1 MKLSYLPVRGDGI
14 IAGQDWSSCSQAQCA
29 HLATHSKHI
38 PVLPQSHCE
47 SELAGPVNLLT
58 LEMSLGLLSSDHHH
72 NSPFS
77 HFIPPQS
84 GNSSCAASGSVR
96 AESHLSLVIYLFQA
110 PVFSDKLWAAGL
122 WEKHRNFQY
131 TQQNVLWKDWSS
143 LLALSCSQKWHFPQ
157 VIHMLFHSICWIECG
172 DEGQSLYSLCR
183 AWEILDC
190 TCLSLPS
197 GGKNLFFFTSVTFG
211 LISSGSK
218 SVQNLKSFSRVCK
231 SGDYFS
237 LFVKCPIDTVVWL
250 SYSESF

>member
-1 MKLSYLPVRGDGI
+1 MKLSCLPVRGDGI

-29 HLATHSKHI
+29 HLATFSVSSNHI
-38 PVLPQSHCE
+38 PVLPQPHCE

-77 HFIPPQS
+77 HFIPPQAV
-84 GNSSCAASGSVR
+84 NSSCAASGSVR

-110 PVFSDKLWAAGL
+110 PVFPDELWAAGL

-143 LLALSCSQKWHFPQ
+143 LLTVLCSQKWHFPQ
-157 VIHMLFHSICWIECG
+157 VIHMLFHSICWLVCG
-172 DEGQSLYSLCR
+172 DEGQSLYSFCR
-183 AWEILDC
+183 VWEILDC

-197 GGKNLFFFTSVTFG
+197 GGKIFFSPQLHLGWYLLGVNQYRTSNLLLQG
-211 LISSGSK
+211 M
-218 SVQNLKSFSRVCK
+218 
-231 SGDYFS
+231 
-237 LFVKCPIDTVVWL
+237 
-250 SYSESF
+250 